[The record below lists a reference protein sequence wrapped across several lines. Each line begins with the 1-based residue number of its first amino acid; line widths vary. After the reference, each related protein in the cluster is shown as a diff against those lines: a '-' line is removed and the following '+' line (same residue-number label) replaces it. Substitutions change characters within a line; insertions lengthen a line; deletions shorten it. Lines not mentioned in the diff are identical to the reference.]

1 MYQARYA
8 SLMALVIAWIVTAP
22 LHAALSTSPDE
33 VVMPQPG
40 LDLLPQD
47 VVRIVVNALA
57 DNDKPFIDAGIATTF
72 AFASPGNKVNTGPLE
87 KFTRMVKS
95 QPYAV
100 MVNHIAS
107 DFSEVV
113 RVGDDA
119 YQLVALTGLDGSDVV
134 FAFRLSRQLDGEFEG
149 MWMTDAV
156 WPVSNAGM
164 PKQAL

>member
-1 MYQARYA
+1 MYSVKYA
-8 SLMALVIAWIVTAP
+8 SLIMLAMAWLVAAP
-22 LHAALSTSPDE
+22 LQAALSSKPDNT
-33 VVMPQPG
+33 VIAQPRA
-40 LDLLPQD
+40 DLAAED
-47 VVRIVVNALA
+47 VVGIVINALA
-57 DNDKPFIDAGIATTF
+57 KNDQPYPDAGIATTF
-72 AFASPGNKVNTGPLE
+72 AFASPGNKANTGPLE

-95 QPYAV
+95 HPYAV
-100 MVNHIAS
+100 MVNHVAS

-119 YQLVALTGLDGSDVV
+119 YQLVALTGLDGSGVV

-156 WPVSNAGM
+156 WPVSDAGM

>member
-1 MYQARYA
+1 MYSVKYA
-8 SLMALVIAWIVTAP
+8 SLIMLAMAWLVAAP
-22 LHAALSTSPDE
+22 LQAALSSKPDNT
-33 VVMPQPG
+33 VIAQPRA
-40 LDLLPQD
+40 DLAAED
-47 VVRIVVNALA
+47 VVGIVINALA
-57 DNDKPFIDAGIATTF
+57 KNDQPFPDAGIATTF
-72 AFASPGNKVNTGPLE
+72 AFASPGNKANTGPLE

-95 QPYAV
+95 HPYAV
-100 MVNHIAS
+100 MVNHVAS

-119 YQLVALTGLDGSDVV
+119 YQLVALTGLDGSGVV

-156 WPVSNAGM
+156 WPVSDAGM